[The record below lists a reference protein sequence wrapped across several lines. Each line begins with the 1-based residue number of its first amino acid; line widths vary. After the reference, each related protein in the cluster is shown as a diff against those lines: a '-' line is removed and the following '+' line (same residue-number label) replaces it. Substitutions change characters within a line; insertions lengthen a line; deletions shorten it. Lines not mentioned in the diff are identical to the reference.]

1 MEVVQSNLA
10 VPSVVPNNAPTLSNT
25 RNSIADTGIAD
36 ADAVQRSFFTVEKF
50 HMQNAIFIAVIILA
64 IVLLLMFW
72 SRREP
77 ECAVIYSEILYSDPD
92 MA

>member
-1 MEVVQSNLA
+1 MEVVPSDRA
-10 VPSVVPNNAPTLSNT
+10 VPSVVPSDVPTLSNT
-25 RNSIADTGIAD
+25 QNSIADTGIAD
-36 ADAVQRSFFTVEKF
+36 PDAVQRSFFTVEKF
-50 HMQNAIFIAVIILA
+50 YMQNAIFIAVIILT

-92 MA
+92 MS